1 MHRAAVTGA
10 GVALTAMLVGGC
22 AGSSSTPG
30 LSGSLGG
37 VSASAG
43 ADAALSGPCQDVEQT
58 LGSIP
63 SRLEQAATT
72 SHPTRTVPREIRRI
86 EAQLD
91 AEIDSADGDLRAAV
105 QDYVDKLRQAGQ
117 AIGNG
122 QRPDLSALDHTA
134 IDDICLNG
142 SGAAVTVSPS
152 PTS

>member
-1 MHRAAVTGA
+1 MPRAVVTGA
-10 GVALTAMLVGGC
+10 GVALTALLAAGC
-22 AGSSSTPG
+22 AGSSSSPG
-30 LSGSLGG
+30 VSGSLGG

-43 ADAALSGPCQDVEQT
+43 TTTDLSGPCQDVEQT
-58 LGSIP
+58 LRSIP

-91 AEIDSADGDLRAAV
+91 DEVDSADGDLRAAI
-105 QDYVDKLRQAGQ
+105 QSYVDKLQQAGQ